1 MVLKPLQKVQKDRE
15 LIFQLY
21 LKDLIS
27 QNLMLILLKKDPIMG
42 VNKKYNKLILR
53 LKTLQ
58 KNGKKET
65 KNNKQQICFFINKNI
80 QQIKLLHW
88 S

>member
-65 KNNKQQICFFINKNI
+65 KVNR
-80 QQIKLLHW
+80 
-88 S
+88 